1 MDSIF
6 TDAIAPTPDV
16 RGGHDGTR
24 GGFDIKDGQKETSGL
39 VFGQTPTL
47 TNVKDGGAGIQTGL
61 DVIKRWT
68 PGSDIST
75 GR

>member
-6 TDAIAPTPDV
+6 KDAIAPTPDV

-24 GGFDIKDGQKETSGL
+24 GGFDIKDGQKETSGT

-47 TNVKDGGAGIQTGL
+47 TNVKDGGAGINTGL
-61 DVIKRWT
+61 GDIQSWT
-68 PGSDIST
+68 PGSDIAT